1 MSYSKLLDHLTIF
14 SAPKLSACQ
23 ALTFNSTLQAA
34 WCYDV
39 WSTYYLLYCVIMLIL
54 ASIFLSMS
62 KSPWI
67 DWFWL
72 LLSVSHCR
80 LIKISLSATYSGSFV
95 MALMRDLCV
104 EAASHRCSS
113 FPLTHR
119 WNVNN
124 CQVIMWPSPCA
135 GLSNPKVNMQLNCVK
150 TCCPT
155 PLPEC
160 LTFLRDSLG
169 PVCLHEII
177 LSTLG

>member
-1 MSYSKLLDHLTIF
+1 MLWRVKHSAKNDSTRNRKLSKLNILRNIRFIVLRDYVNTCLYSGRLLDIF
-14 SAPKLSACQ
+14 PHIS
-23 ALTFNSTLQAA
+23 
-34 WCYDV
+34 V
-39 WSTYYLLYCVIMLIL
+39 
-54 ASIFLSMS
+54 FLSMS
-62 KSPWI
+62 QSPWI
-67 DWFWL
+67 DWFWF

-80 LIKISLSATYSGSFV
+80 LIKISLSATYSGAFV
-95 MALMRDLCV
+95 TALMRDLCV
-104 EAASHRCSS
+104 EAASQCCSS

-160 LTFLRDSLG
+160 LTFLRNSLG
-169 PVCLHEII
+169 PDEII